1 MSPRDWH
8 DDPVSQ
14 RFDVTDPEQEE
25 GALVAAANAARE
37 GELLVLPT
45 DTVYGIGADAF
56 SPEAVARLLAAKGRG
71 REMPPPV
78 LVSSPITLEALGDQL
93 PAWVLELTK
102 EFWPGPLTVVVHQQ
116 TSLHWDLG
124 DTMGTVAVRM
134 PDHEFTL
141 ELLSRVGPMAVSSA
155 NISGEDAAQT
165 ADQAETMLGESVAV
179 YLDAGASSGGLAST
193 ILDCT
198 TDEPQIL
205 RQGALSEAE
214 LKTWLD
220 EHGVDTELLPPD
232 A

>member
-1 MSPRDWH
+1 MPLVRASCWCSP
-8 DDPVSQ
+8 PTPS
-14 RFDVTDPEQEE
+14 T
-25 GALVAAANAARE
+25 ALVQMHSAPK
-37 GELLVLPT
+37 LWPDCWPQKV
-45 DTVYGIGADAF
+45 GAERCRRRCWCLRR
-56 SPEAVARLLAAKGRG
+56 SPWRRSEISCLHG
-71 REMPPPV
+71 
-78 LVSSPITLEALGDQL
+78 
-93 PAWVLELTK
+93 LELTK

>member
-1 MSPRDWH
+1 MTTDWRRCGPSNVAPPPYCAPAVGSAPSTQTFKVSLLQRFLRRLAAGIRCEIIKTWQVAQDLSPRDWH
-8 DDPVSQ
+8 DKPVSQ

-25 GALVAAANAARE
+25 GALAAAANAARE

-78 LVSSPITLEALGDQL
+78 LVSSPITLEALGDQM

-116 TSLHWDLG
+116 NSLHWDLG

-141 ELLSRVGPMAVSSA
+141 ALLSRVGPMAVFVTQV
-155 NISGEDAAQT
+155 G
-165 ADQAETMLGESVAV
+165 
-179 YLDAGASSGGLAST
+179 
-193 ILDCT
+193 
-198 TDEPQIL
+198 
-205 RQGALSEAE
+205 
-214 LKTWLD
+214 
-220 EHGVDTELLPPD
+220 
-232 A
+232 